1 MNLVKAEGGH
11 PQNSTPSA
19 RGVSLTRPERAF
31 LDRLTDPLADF
42 DPSDPAVL
50 ALGRAALLRP
60 EDVAFIH
67 EWVVNQGV
75 HWLTCEET
83 GLNQME
89 GAKVFRNPAVRR
101 IINAAADLGFCL
113 ATSAL
118 REEMEDYFTQRVR
131 NTFLPAAV
139 RDAAAVQLC
148 KLKGYYPDSSGK
160 SGAQANIQIN
170 FVNPY
175 AAKEVVNE

>member
-1 MNLVKAEGGH
+1 MDMVKADGGH
-11 PQNSTPSA
+11 PQSSTPKA
-19 RGVSLTRPERAF
+19 PGVSLTRPERAF
-31 LDRLTDPLADF
+31 LDRLTDPFADF
-42 DPSDPAVL
+42 DPRDPAVL
-50 ALGRAALLRP
+50 ALAKAAFLRP
-60 EDVAFIH
+60 EDVEFIH

-75 HWLTCEET
+75 HWLACEET
-83 GLNQME
+83 GLNQIE
-89 GAKVFRNPAVRR
+89 GAKIFRNPAVRR

-160 SGAQANIQIN
+160 SAAQANIQIN

-175 AAKEVVNE
+175 AKEAANE